1 MNDKYVAKL
10 SSILKDNGL
19 DAMLVVPSEE
29 LLFLAG
35 FSPMLC
41 ERFQG
46 LFIKDDGDWFYFCNL
61 LTKDDALEYFPEEKV
76 YTWFDNDGFID
87 DLKKVMDEKCL
98 TGKKIGLNSTAR
110 AFNIL
115 DIIKNINVEFINGK
129 GFLEEMRI
137 IKSSRDIENLKE
149 ASRRTDIVMES
160 IISEIKPGM
169 TELDIV
175 ERLDLLFADNGM
187 DMEFAIIA
195 TGPNSALPHHE
206 SGNRKIENKDIV
218 LMDIGG
224 KYNDVYSDM
233 TRTVFVGGA
242 TKKEIEIYNL
252 VLQAQMKGIE
262 CAGAGIEAKTVDGA
276 ARSVIEDKGYGQYFT
291 TRLGHG
297 IGYSVHE
304 GPYIAG
310 YNDLE
315 LKDGMAFSIEPGIY
329 MKDEFG
335 VRIEDLVIIE
345 DGNGNSINSASKEL
359 IVL

>member
-1 MNDKYVAKL
+1 MNDKYVEKL
-10 SSILKDNGL
+10 SSILKVNVL

-61 LTKDDALEYFPEEKV
+61 LTKDDALEYFPEERI

-87 DLKKVMDEKCL
+87 DLKKVMDEKHL

-115 DIIKNINVEFINGK
+115 DIIKNIDVEFVNGK

-175 ERLDLLFADNGM
+175 ERLELLFTDNGM

-206 SGNRKIENKDIV
+206 SGKRIIQNKDIV

-233 TRTVFVGGA
+233 TRTVFVGGV

-252 VLQAQMKGIE
+252 VLEAQMKGIE
-262 CAGAGIEAKTVDGA
+262 CAGAGVEAKKVDGV
-276 ARSVIEDKGYGQYFT
+276 ARSVIENKGYGQYFT

-304 GPYIAG
+304 GPYIVG

-345 DGNGNSINSASKEL
+345 DGEGNSINSASKEL
-359 IVL
+359 IVV

>member
-10 SSILKDNGL
+10 GSILKENDL

-29 LLFLAG
+29 LFLAG

-46 LFIKDDGDWFYFCNL
+46 LFIKNDGDWFYFCNL
-61 LTKDDALEYFPEEKV
+61 LTKDDVSEIFPEEKI
-76 YTWFDNDGFID
+76 YSWFDNDGFIG
-87 DLKKVMDEKCL
+87 DLKEVLSEKGL
-98 TGKKIGLNSTAR
+98 LGKKIGLNSTAR

-115 DIIKNINVEFINGK
+115 DITKNIDVEFVNGK

-137 IKSSRDIENLKE
+137 IKNSKDIENLKE

-160 IISEIKPGM
+160 IIAEITPGM
-169 TELDIV
+169 SELDIA
-175 ERLDLLFADNGM
+175 ERLDNLFTANGM
-187 DMEFAIIA
+187 VMEFAIIA

-206 SGNRKIENKDIV
+206 SGDRKIQNKDIV

-224 KYNDVYSDM
+224 KYNNVYSDM
-233 TRTVFVGGA
+233 TRTIFVGGA
-242 TKKEIEIYNL
+242 TEKEIEVYNL
-252 VLQAQMKGIE
+252 VLEAQMNGIKSVE
-262 CAGAGIEAKTVDGA
+262 AGIEARKVDSA
-276 ARSVIEDKGYGQYFT
+276 ARKVIEEKGYGQYFT

-310 YNDLE
+310 YNNLE
-315 LKDGMAFSIEPGIY
+315 LRDGMAFSIEPGIY
-329 MKDEFG
+329 IKGEFG
-335 VRIEDLVIIE
+335 VRIEDLVVIE
-345 DGNGNSINSASKEL
+345 DGEGNSINSATKEM
-359 IVL
+359 III

>member
-10 SSILKDNGL
+10 VSILKENNL

-46 LFIKDDGDWFYFCNL
+46 LFIKNDGDWFYFCNL
-61 LTKDDALEYFPEEKV
+61 LTRDDAMEHVPEEKI
-76 YTWFDNDGFID
+76 YSWFDNDGFIG
-87 DLKKVMDEKCL
+87 DLKKVL
-98 TGKKIGLNSTAR
+98 TDKGLKGKKIGLNSTAR

-115 DIIKNINVEFINGK
+115 EIIKNIDVEFVNGK

-137 IKSSRDIENLKE
+137 IKNNKDIENLKE
-149 ASRRTDIVMES
+149 ASRRTDMVMES
-160 IISEIKPGM
+160 IIKEIKPGM

-175 ERLDLLFADNGM
+175 ERVDSLFAKNSM
-187 DMEFAIIA
+187 VMEFAIVA

-206 SGNRKIENKDIV
+206 SGDRKVQNKDIV

-242 TKKEIEIYNL
+242 TEKEIAVYNL
-252 VLQAQMKGIE
+252 VLEAQMKGIASVE
-262 CAGAGIEAKTVDGA
+262 AGIEARKVDST
-276 ARSVIEDKGYGQYFT
+276 ARDVIEEKGYGQYFT

-304 GPYIAG
+304 GPYIVG

-315 LKDGMAFSIEPGIY
+315 LRDGMAFSIEPGIY
-329 MKDEFG
+329 IKSEFG

-345 DGNGNSINSASKEL
+345 EGKGNSINFATKEL
-359 IVL
+359 III

>member
-1 MNDKYVAKL
+1 MNDKYVSKL
-10 SSILKDNGL
+10 VSILNENEL

-29 LLFLAG
+29 LLFLAD

-46 LFIKDDGDWFYFCNL
+46 LFIKNDGDWFYFCNL
-61 LTKDDALEYFPEEKV
+61 LTKDDALQHFPENKI
-76 YTWFDNDGFID
+76 YTWFDNDGFLN
-87 DLKKVMDEKCL
+87 DLNKLL
-98 TGKKIGLNSTAR
+98 TDKELIGKKIGLNSTAR

-115 DIIKNINVEFINGK
+115 DIIKNIDVEFVNGK

-137 IKSSRDIENLKE
+137 IKSSKDIENLKE

-160 IISEIKPGM
+160 IIKEIKPGM
-169 TELDIV
+169 TEFDIV
-175 ERLDLLFADNGM
+175 ERLDSIFTENAM
-187 DMEFAIIA
+187 VMEFAIIA

-206 SGNRKIENKDIV
+206 SGDRKVQNKDIV

-242 TKKEIEIYNL
+242 TEKEIEVYNL
-252 VLQAQMKGIE
+252 VLEAQMKGISSVK
-262 CAGAGIEAKTVDGA
+262 AGIEARKVDSI
-276 ARSVIEDKGYGQYFT
+276 ARNVIEESGYGQYFT

-304 GPYIAG
+304 GPYIVG

-329 MKDEFG
+329 MKNKFG

-345 DGNGNSINSASKEL
+345 DGKGNSINLSNK
-359 IVL
+359 